1 MIVTCCSCYAS
12 PGCVCNA
19 VSSLQQ
25 PACFLGSPRVRS
37 GHFNPLT
44 ATLKPQSNGPAYSNT
59 VIGKLAVDVWAV
71 TFGTARKAAARPGPS
86 SLYQM

>member
-1 MIVTCCSCYAS
+1 MPVQAVFVTLSVAYNNHLCLT
-12 PGCVCNA
+12 G
-19 VSSLQQ
+19 L
-25 PACFLGSPRVRS
+25 FLGSPRVRS